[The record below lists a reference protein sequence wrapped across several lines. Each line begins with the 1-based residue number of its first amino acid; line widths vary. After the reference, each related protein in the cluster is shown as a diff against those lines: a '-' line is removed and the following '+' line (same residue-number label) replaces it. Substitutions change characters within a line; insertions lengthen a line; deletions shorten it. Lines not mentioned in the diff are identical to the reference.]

1 VKRKRPSHLDSK
13 GRASM
18 VDVSA
23 KVKSVREALAE
34 ATIHMKEETFR
45 TISSGAAAKGDVF
58 AAARLAG
65 IQAAKKTPDLIPL
78 CHPLLLGKVDVN
90 FSSRV
95 AAGGKVALTV
105 RSLVRAEGQTGVE
118 MEAMVSA
125 SVAALTVYD
134 MCKAVD
140 RWMTVT
146 AVRLLS
152 KRGGKSG
159 SISRPGVRAAGRDT
173 E

>member
-1 VKRKRPSHLDSK
+1 
-13 GRASM
+13 M
-18 VDVSA
+18 VDVSGKA
-23 KVKSVREALAE
+23 ATVREALAE
-34 ATIHMKEETFR
+34 ATVRMKDETFR
-45 TISSGAAAKGDVF
+45 MISSGDVPKGDVF

-65 IQAAKKTPDLIPL
+65 IQAAKRTPDLIPL
-78 CHPLLLGKVDVN
+78 CHPLLIGKVDVE
-90 FSSRV
+90 FSRR
-95 AAGGKVALTV
+95 AAGKGGSALTV
-105 RSLVRAEGQTGVE
+105 RARVKAEGQTGLE
-118 MEAMVSA
+118 MEAMVAA

-146 AVRLLS
+146 SVRLLS

-159 SISRPGVRAAGRDT
+159 SVTRPGVKAVGRDA